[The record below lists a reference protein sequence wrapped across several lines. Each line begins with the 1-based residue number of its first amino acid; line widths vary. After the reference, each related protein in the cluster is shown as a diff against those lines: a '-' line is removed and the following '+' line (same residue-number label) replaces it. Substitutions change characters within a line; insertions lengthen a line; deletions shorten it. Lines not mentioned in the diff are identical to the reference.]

1 MYILHKLKKD
11 NLTDF
16 HLYKYMYADSE
27 VSGGV
32 YMIPGQF
39 LDHYEFV
46 LVLVPLNAHP
56 KCYMKSRSHPGKKL
70 PPVHVFSCMHHLKPV

>member
-1 MYILHKLKKD
+1 MY
-11 NLTDF
+11 
-16 HLYKYMYADSE
+16 SE

-39 LDHYEFV
+39 LDHYEVV
-46 LVLVPLNAHP
+46 LVLVPLNAQP
-56 KCYMKSRSHPGKKL
+56 KCYMKSGSHPGKKL